1 MTHNGSTVNP
11 LVRIDRRGPVAVLTV
26 DNPPVNALSHGEREG
41 LLRGLEATA
50 ADADVAATVIVCAG
64 RTFIAGADISEFDK
78 PMAPPTL
85 ADVIDLLERGD
96 KPVVAAMHGTALGGG
111 LELALACHYRIAL
124 PSTRFGLPEVSLGI
138 IPGGG
143 GTQRLPRLVG
153 VERALQMITSGSMV
167 GASEA
172 LKLGLI
178 DEIVEGDLTEQAV
191 AFAMRVVGGGQKHP
205 RVRDREDKIAEAR
218 GKPELFQE
226 FRKTLDRR
234 SRGFVAPGAAV
245 TAVEAA
251 VDLPFDQGI
260 ARERELF
267 DELVNGE
274 QSKAQRY
281 AFFAERN
288 AAKVPGL
295 APGTQPAAVKRVAV
309 IGAGTMGGGISMAL
323 VNAGIPVTLVDQTS
337 DFLDHGLS
345 VVRKNWEATAARGG
359 ITPAQV
365 EERMAQIRPTTDYGD
380 IADVDLVIEAVYEQ
394 MPLKKEVFGRIDR
407 AARQDAILA
416 TNTSSLDI
424 NEIAQSTS
432 RPESVIGMHF
442 FSPANIM
449 RLLEVV
455 RGART
460 ADGVI
465 VTAMDVGKR
474 IGKVPVLVGVCNG
487 FVGNRILFARNDQ
500 ATRLLLEGAS
510 PQQIDRVIYD
520 FGLPM
525 GPFAMLDMANGIEL
539 EWRLRQTTGEKEF
552 IGDSLAEKGRYGQK
566 TSKGYY
572 RYEPGNRTPI
582 PDPEVEAVIVEG
594 SRREG
599 ITRRDIDDQEIFERL
614 TYPMINEGAKI
625 LEEGIAIRPSDID
638 VIWVTG
644 YGWPAYRGG
653 PMYYA
658 DTVGVGRIRDRLREL
673 QAQHGDAFRPAAL
686 LDRMADADQ
695 RFADWDETAH
705 HRSAPAEAV
714 GSAGGG

>member
-1 MTHNGSTVNP
+1 
-11 LVRIDRRGPVAVLTV
+11 
-26 DNPPVNALSHGEREG
+26 
-41 LLRGLEATA
+41 
-50 ADADVAATVIVCAG
+50 
-64 RTFIAGADISEFDK
+64 
-78 PMAPPTL
+78 
-85 ADVIDLLERGD
+85 
-96 KPVVAAMHGTALGGG
+96 
-111 LELALACHYRIAL
+111 
-124 PSTRFGLPEVSLGI
+124 
-138 IPGGG
+138 
-143 GTQRLPRLVG
+143 
-153 VERALQMITSGSMV
+153 
-167 GASEA
+167 
-172 LKLGLI
+172 
-178 DEIVEGDLTEQAV
+178 
-191 AFAMRVVGGGQKHP
+191 
-205 RVRDREDKIAEAR
+205 
-218 GKPELFQE
+218 
-226 FRKTLDRR
+226 
-234 SRGFVAPGAAV
+234 
-245 TAVEAA
+245 
-251 VDLPFDQGI
+251 
-260 ARERELF
+260 
-267 DELVNGE
+267 
-274 QSKAQRY
+274 
-281 AFFAERN
+281 
-288 AAKVPGL
+288 
-295 APGTQPAAVKRVAV
+295 
-309 IGAGTMGGGISMAL
+309 
-323 VNAGIPVTLVDQTS
+323 VTLVDQTS

-365 EERMAQIRPTTDYGD
+365 EERLAQIRPTTDYGD
-380 IADVDLVIEAVYEQ
+380 IADADLVIEAVYEQ
-394 MPLKKEVFGRIDR
+394 MPLKKEVFGRIDH

-455 RGART
+455 RGAST

-500 ATRLLLEGAS
+500 ANRLLLEGAS
-510 PQQIDRVIYD
+510 PQQIDKVIYD

-582 PDPEVEAVIVEG
+582 PDSEVEAVIIEG

-599 ITRRDIDDQEIFERL
+599 ITRREIDDQEIFERL

-658 DTVGVGRIRDRLREL
+658 DAVGLGRVRGRLREL

-705 HRSAPAEAV
+705 RSAAAEAV
-714 GSAGGG
+714 RSAGGG

>member
-1 MTHNGSTVNP
+1 MTHNGSTVSQ
-11 LVRIDRRGPVAVLTV
+11 LVRTTRSGPVAVLTV
-26 DNPPVNALSHGEREG
+26 DNPPVNALSQGEREG
-41 LLRGLEATA
+41 LLQGLESASQEPEVTA
-50 ADADVAATVIVCAG
+50 VVIVCAG

-78 PMAPPTL
+78 PMAAPTL
-85 ADVIDLLERGD
+85 HDIIDLIERGD
-96 KPVVAAMHGTALGGG
+96 RPVVAAMHGTALGGG
-111 LELALACHYRIAL
+111 LELALACHYRVAL
-124 PSTRFGLPEVSLGI
+124 ASTRFGLPEVTLGI

-153 VERALQMITSGSMV
+153 VEKALQMITSGSLV

-172 LKLGLI
+172 LKIGLI

-191 AFAMRVVGGGQKHP
+191 AFATRVGAAAGPHP
-205 RVRDREDKIAEAR
+205 RVRDREDRIAEAR
-218 GKPELFQE
+218 DKPEIFQE
-226 FRKTLDRR
+226 FRKTLERR
-234 SRGFVAPGAAV
+234 NRGFVAPGAAV
-245 TAVEAA
+245 SAVEAA
-251 VDLPFDQGI
+251 VNLPFDAGI

-267 DELVNGE
+267 DQLVAGD

-281 AFFAERN
+281 FFFAERN

-295 APGTQPAAVKRVAV
+295 AAGTQPAPVKQVAV

-323 VNAGIPVTLVDQTS
+323 ANAGIPVTLVDQTS
-337 DFLDHGLS
+337 EFLEHGLG

-365 EERMAQIRPTTDYGD
+365 EERMARIRPSLDYAD
-380 IADVDLVIEAVYEQ
+380 IADADLVIEAVYEQ
-394 MPLKKEVFGRIDR
+394 MPLKKEVFAHIDGS
-407 AARQDAILA
+407 ARQGAVLA
-416 TNTSSLDI
+416 TNTSSLDVD
-424 NEIAQSTS
+424 EIAQSTG
-432 RPESVIGMHF
+432 RPEGVIGMHF

-465 VTAMDVGKR
+465 ATAMDVGKR

-487 FVGNRILFARNDQ
+487 FVGNRILFARNRQ
-500 ATRLLLEGAS
+500 ANRLLLEGAL
-510 PQQIDRVIYD
+510 PQQIDKVIYD

-525 GPFAMLDMANGIEL
+525 GPYAMLDMANGIEL

-552 IGDSLAEKGRYGQK
+552 IGDSLAEQGRYGQK

-599 ITRRDIDDQEIFERL
+599 LERRPIDNQEIFERL
-614 TYPMINEGAKI
+614 TYPMVNEGAKI

-644 YGWPAYRGG
+644 YGWPTYRGG

-658 DTVGVGRIRDRLREL
+658 DTVGVRRIRDRLREL
-673 QAQHGDAFRPAAL
+673 QARHGDDFKPAAL
-686 LDRMADADQ
+686 LERMADADQ
-695 RFADWDETAH
+695 AFRDWDESAH
-705 HRSAPAEAV
+705 QPVQAEA
-714 GSAGGG
+714 ARAT